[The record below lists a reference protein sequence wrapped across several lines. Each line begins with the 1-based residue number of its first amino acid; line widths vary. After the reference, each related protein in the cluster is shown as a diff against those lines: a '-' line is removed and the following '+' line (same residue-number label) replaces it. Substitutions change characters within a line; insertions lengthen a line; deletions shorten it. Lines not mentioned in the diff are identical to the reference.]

1 VSEIIQVT
9 GRQIAA
15 ARALGG
21 LDQATLAGSANISIQ
36 TLRRIESAEG
46 APSGYPNNIA
56 AVRAAL
62 EKAGVEFI
70 AENGGGPGVR
80 LKKRAKS
87 VEEIS
92 QQIDVLEDKIS
103 SIPAPTTP
111 SPEAAM
117 NTMRKAVA
125 ENNVAKLKARRK
137 RIRRDGSK

>member
-1 VSEIIQVT
+1 MVSEIIQVT

-15 ARALGG
+15 ARALVG
-21 LDQATLAGSANISIQ
+21 LDQATLADSANISIQ

-80 LKKRAKS
+80 L
-87 VEEIS
+87 
-92 QQIDVLEDKIS
+92 
-103 SIPAPTTP
+103 
-111 SPEAAM
+111 
-117 NTMRKAVA
+117 RKA
-125 ENNVAKLKARRK
+125 KRKAQK
-137 RIRRDGSK
+137 